1 MPRRAKTP
9 IITTA
14 PGRPIDLATETGLRP
29 RDAARL
35 IPPLRERVGADGIAR
50 PVPTHLATVVRWITK
65 GYRTPDGRRVTLR
78 AVRLPSGWVTTARAV
93 REFLDAINGAANP

>member
-9 IITTA
+9 AVTTA

-35 IPPLRERVGADGIAR
+35 IPPLRQRAGADGITR
-50 PVPTHLATVVRWITK
+50 PVPTHLATIVRWITN
-65 GYRTPDGRRVTLR
+65 GAPAGPGRRVKLR

-93 REFLDAINGAANP
+93 REFLDAINGDANP